1 MLCTPQFGQL
11 STQHTKLVQDALAQ
25 LDQTIEWTHHRQVST
40 MARTGVTQ
48 HARHDLSTPHYIT
61 HALSPQLL
69 IQLELGSYQSKK
81 TPSCVEQLLRAA
93 VGSDGTVDVEAG
105 LVAIFDVSVM
115 TIGLHEALSNARKVS
130 RERLGG

>member
-1 MLCTPQFGQL
+1 MTAAPHTVFD
-11 STQHTKLVQDALAQ
+11 ST
-25 LDQTIEWTHHRQVST
+25 S
-40 MARTGVTQ
+40 
-48 HARHDLSTPHYIT
+48 IT
-61 HALSPQLL
+61 HSHPRIVPQLL

-81 TPSCVEQLLRAA
+81 TSSCVEQLLWAA